1 MNYRIETRLALIVS
15 VLAIATVAVTA
26 FAIRQGARSEL
37 SKASLFRTV
46 TGQGTTATRVKAVA
60 DALAGHC
67 CSPVAV
73 AAGTAALRENEIAL
87 VYDAAADHPVARFER
102 VPQRISRL
110 DAKRSTGGVVL
121 DSEIQGGVG
130 VQKIR
135 LSILGPGAPLQLA
148 DGRAGALYV
157 FHIPLPDEGARTASF
172 LLALDRRVLEIA
184 AIAAALAVALTW
196 ITARRIFNPLREL
209 DRALRDVSEGRLDR
223 QVRVSGAG
231 EVALLEQRFNAMAA
245 ELSRQQQLRRDL
257 TSDVAHEL
265 RAPLTGLR
273 CRLEALVDGLTA
285 STPET
290 LATLQEDLVHLS
302 HLVDDLQD
310 VALAEAR
317 EIRLQRA
324 TIPITPLLHSAVR
337 AAGLEGDARLRL
349 AATPDLEMCADEK
362 RIRQVVV
369 NLLTNADRYTPPD
382 GNLFLCSRVEN
393 GEVVVEVR
401 NTGSTL
407 EPVHRERV
415 FDRFYRTDPARQRS
429 TGGSGLGL
437 AIVKS
442 LVEAHGGRVWA
453 TSGGEG
459 VTFGFSIPLSHLPV
473 GVIRPRRTPSA

>member
-1 MNYRIETRLALIVS
+1 MSYRIETRLALIVS
-15 VLAIATVAVTA
+15 VLAIATVAATA

-37 SKASLFRTV
+37 SKASIFKTA
-46 TGQGTTATRVKAVA
+46 TGQGITAARVKAVA
-60 DALAGHC
+60 DTLANRC

-73 AAGTAALRENEIAL
+73 AAGTAALHENEIAL
-87 VYDAAADHPVARFER
+87 VYDATADRPVAQFAR
-102 VPQRISRL
+102 VHERISRL
-110 DAKRSTGGVVL
+110 DAKRSGSGVVL
-121 DSEIQGGVG
+121 DSEIQAGFGARKV
-130 VQKIR
+130 R
-135 LSILGPGAPLQLA
+135 LSILGSGAPLQLA
-148 DGRAGALYV
+148 DGSAGALYV
-157 FHIPLPDEGARTASF
+157 FHLPLPDEGARTASF

-184 AIAAALAVALTW
+184 AIAAALAVVLTW
-196 ITARRIFNPLREL
+196 ITARRIFNPLRGL
-209 DRALRDVSEGRLDR
+209 DRALRDVSEGRLDSR
-223 QVRVSGAG
+223 VRVSGAG

-273 CRLEALVDGLTA
+273 CRLEALIDGLTA

-290 LATLQEDLVHLS
+290 LATLQDDLVHLS

-317 EIRLQRA
+317 EIQLQRA
-324 TIPITPLLHSAVR
+324 TIRVTPLLRSAVR

-349 AATPDLEMCADEK
+349 EVTADLEMCADEK

-382 GNLFLCSRVEN
+382 GTISLCSRVGN
-393 GEVVVEVR
+393 GEVVIEAR

-407 EPVHRERV
+407 GPAQRERV

-453 TSGGEG
+453 TSSSEG
-459 VTFGFSIPLSHLPV
+459 VTFGFSIPVTRDRESTCET
-473 GVIRPRRTPSA
+473 RQ

>member
-1 MNYRIETRLALIVS
+1 
-15 VLAIATVAVTA
+15 
-26 FAIRQGARSEL
+26 
-37 SKASLFRTV
+37 
-46 TGQGTTATRVKAVA
+46 
-60 DALAGHC
+60 
-67 CSPVAV
+67 
-73 AAGTAALRENEIAL
+73 
-87 VYDAAADHPVARFER
+87 
-102 VPQRISRL
+102 
-110 DAKRSTGGVVL
+110 
-121 DSEIQGGVG
+121 
-130 VQKIR
+130 
-135 LSILGPGAPLQLA
+135 
-148 DGRAGALYV
+148 
-157 FHIPLPDEGARTASF
+157 
-172 LLALDRRVLEIA
+172 
-184 AIAAALAVALTW
+184 
-196 ITARRIFNPLREL
+196 
-209 DRALRDVSEGRLDR
+209 
-223 QVRVSGAG
+223 
-231 EVALLEQRFNAMAA
+231 
-245 ELSRQQQLRRDL
+245 
-257 TSDVAHEL
+257 L